1 MKYPKLLPLLML
13 LAAGCSFTRYGNPQD
28 TETIN
33 ASYGRTDL
41 QAFSETMVSSLA
53 ESPSLSYLAGPGK
66 GDDMRVVVYMGGI
79 RNLTTEHLDTGGISD
94 SIRTALIQSGR
105 FRFVAGD
112 QGQAEIGDQVRF
124 QQGSGRVDPAQAKA
138 FGKQLG
144 ADVIIYGSLRS
155 ITKRKGRSIETLGVK
170 TLDVF
175 YQFTLNCENIETG
188 EIIWSE
194 QKDMQKAQ
202 KTSLFGSS

>member
-1 MKYPKLLPLLML
+1 MKKHKILPLLMIM
-13 LAAGCSFTRYGNPQD
+13 AVGCSSTRYGNPEDQ
-28 TETIN
+28 ETVN

-41 QAFSETMVSSLA
+41 QSFSDAMVSSLA
-53 ESPSLSYLAGPGK
+53 EAPSLSYLGGPGK
-66 GDDMRVVVYMGGI
+66 GDDLRVIVYMGDI

-94 SIRTALIQSGR
+94 SIRTSLVKSGR

-112 QGQAEIGDQVRF
+112 QGQDEIGDQVRF

-144 ADVIIYGSLRS
+144 ADVIVYGSLRS
-155 ITKRKGRSIETLGVK
+155 ITKKKGRSLENLGIK
-170 TLDVF
+170 TKDVF
-175 YQFTLNCENIETG
+175 YQFTLNCENITTG

-194 QKDMQKAQ
+194 QQDVTKTQ
-202 KTSLFGSS
+202 KTSLFGS